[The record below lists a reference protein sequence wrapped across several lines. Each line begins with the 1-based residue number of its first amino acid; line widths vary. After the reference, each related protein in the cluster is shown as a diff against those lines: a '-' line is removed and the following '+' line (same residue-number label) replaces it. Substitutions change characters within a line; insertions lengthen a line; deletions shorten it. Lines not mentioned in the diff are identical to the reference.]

1 MKSLKGR
8 DLKGIADFST
18 EEIEFTLEVS
28 KLLKQELKMGRAHR
42 LLEGRTLAGIFE
54 TPSTRTS
61 ISFETAM
68 TQLGGHM
75 IYLNE
80 HRMWVGLA
88 AEEDWHDTIMTIDRY
103 VDAIAHRAITR
114 PSLEK
119 AAELASIP
127 VINASCPVEHPC
139 QAFADVMTMQEKRG
153 SLAKAKVAFCWGY
166 RTANPPAGLTNS
178 LMLMAGKLGFEMV
191 VACPEGFDPDLG
203 IKAEADRAAAA
214 SGGSVKIVR
223 SYEEAVKD
231 ADFINVY
238 SWVSPAVFAKGLET
252 HFKGDPEF
260 EETKKKLKK
269 EWCVSRKTLS
279 MAPKDCKVMH
289 CLPVSRN
296 NEVTDEVLNS
306 AQSIIFDEAEN
317 RLHTEKAILAL
328 LMGGYR

>member
-1 MKSLKGR
+1 MSDLKGR
-8 DLKGIADFST
+8 DLKGIADFSR

-28 KLLKQELKMGRAHR
+28 RQLKLEQKMGRAHR
-42 LLEGRTLAGIFE
+42 LLEGKTLAGIFE

-75 IYLNE
+75 IYLSE

-88 AEEDWHDTIMTIDRY
+88 AEEDWPDTIRTIDRY
-103 VDAIAHRAITR
+103 VDGIAHRAITR

-119 AAELASIP
+119 AAELARIP
-127 VINASCPVEHPC
+127 LINASCPVEHPC
-139 QAFADVMTMQEKRG
+139 QAFADVMTMIEKKG
-153 SLAKAKVAFCWGY
+153 SLKKAKVAFCWGY

-191 VACPEGFDPDLG
+191 VACPEGFDPDLSV
-203 IKAEADRAAAA
+203 KAASDAECPS

-238 SWVSPAVFAKGLET
+238 SWVSPEVFAKGLET

-260 EETKKKLKK
+260 AEAKKKLAKA
-269 EWCVSRKTLS
+269 WCVSKKTLA

-296 NEVTDEVLNS
+296 NEVTDEVLDGP
-306 AQSIIFDEAEN
+306 QSIIFDEAEN
-317 RLHTEKAILAL
+317 RLHTEKAILAI

>member
-1 MKSLKGR
+1 MSNLKGR
-8 DLKGIADFST
+8 DLLGIADLNK
-18 EEIEFTLEVS
+18 EEIEFILEIARQL
-28 KLLKQELKMGRAHR
+28 KLDQKIGKPHR
-42 LLEGRTLAGIFE
+42 LLEGKTLAGIFE

-80 HRMWVGLA
+80 TRMWVGTA
-88 AEEDWHDTIMTIDRY
+88 AEEDWHDTVMTIDRY
-103 VDAIAHRAITR
+103 VDGIAHRPMMRKAV
-114 PSLEK
+114 EQ
-119 AAELASIP
+119 AAEYASIP

-139 QAFADVMTMQEKRG
+139 QAFADVMTMIEKKG
-153 SLAKAKVAFCWGY
+153 PLKKAKVALCWGY
-166 RTANPPAGLTNS
+166 RKANPPAGLTNS
-178 LMLMAGKLGFEMV
+178 MMLMAGKLGFDIT
-191 VACPEGFDPDLG
+191 VACPEGFEPDMA
-203 IKAEADRAAAA
+203 IKASADIDAKS
-214 SGGSVKIVR
+214 SGSSIKIVR

-238 SWVSPAVFAKGLET
+238 SWVSPEEFAKGLET
-252 HFKGDPEF
+252 HFAGDPKF
-260 EETKKKLKK
+260 AEEKAKLKDR
-269 EWCVSRKTLS
+269 WCVNAKTMS

-296 NEVTDEVLNS
+296 YEVTDEVLNS
-306 AQSIIFDEAEN
+306 PQSIIFDEAEN

>member
-1 MKSLKGR
+1 
-8 DLKGIADFST
+8 
-18 EEIEFTLEVS
+18 
-28 KLLKQELKMGRAHR
+28 MGD
-42 LLEGRTLAGIFE
+42 
-54 TPSTRTS
+54 
-61 ISFETAM
+61 
-68 TQLGGHM
+68 
-75 IYLNE
+75 
-80 HRMWVGLA
+80 GLA
-88 AEEDWHDTIMTIDRY
+88 AEEDWHDPNRTIDRY
-103 VDAIAHRAITR
+103 EDAIAHRAITR

-139 QAFADVMTMQEKRG
+139 QAFADVMTMQEKKG

-260 EETKKKLKK
+260 EETKRKLKK
-269 EWCVSRKTLS
+269 DWCVSKRTLS

-306 AQSIIFDEAEN
+306 PQSIIFDEAEN

>member
-1 MKSLKGR
+1 MSNLKGR
-8 DLKGIADFST
+8 DLKGIADFSA

-28 KLLKQELKMGRAHR
+28 RQLKLDQKIGRPHR
-42 LLEGRTLAGIFE
+42 LLEGKTLAGIFE
-54 TPSTRTS
+54 TQSTRTS

-75 IYLNE
+75 IYLDEN
-80 HRMWVGLA
+80 RMWVGKA

-103 VDAIAHRAITR
+103 ADAIAHRAIMR
-114 PSLEK
+114 EPLEK
-119 AAELASIP
+119 AAEYASIP

-139 QAFADVMTMQEKRG
+139 QAFADVMTMQEKKG
-153 SLAKAKVAFCWGY
+153 SIRKAKVALCWGY

-178 LMLMAGKLGFEMV
+178 LMLMAGKLGFQLV
-191 VACPEGFDPDLG
+191 VACPEGFEPDMT
-203 IKAEADRAAAA
+203 IKAGADTSAKE
-214 SGGSVKIVR
+214 SGGSIRLVR
-223 SYEEAVKD
+223 SYEEAVKE
-231 ADFINVY
+231 ADFVSIY

-260 EETKKKLKK
+260 QEKKKKLKDA
-269 EWCVSRKTLS
+269 WCVTKKVMG
-279 MAPKDCKVMH
+279 MAPRDCKVMH

-306 AQSIIFDEAEN
+306 PQSIIFDEAEN

>member
-1 MKSLKGR
+1 MSNLKGR

-139 QAFADVMTMQEKRG
+139 QAFADVMTMQEKKG
-153 SLAKAKVAFCWGY
+153 SLAKARVAFCWGY

-203 IKAEADRAAAA
+203 IKADADRAAAA

-260 EETKKKLKK
+260 EETKRKLKK
-269 EWCVSRKTLS
+269 EWCVSKKTLS

-306 AQSIIFDEAEN
+306 PQSIIFDEAEN

>member
-1 MKSLKGR
+1 MSDLKGR
-8 DLKGIADFST
+8 DLKGIADFSA
-18 EEIEFTLEVS
+18 EEIELTLEVS
-28 KLLKQELKMGRAHR
+28 RLLKLEQKIGRPHR

-75 IYLNE
+75 MYLDE
-80 HRMWVGLA
+80 HRMWVGAA
-88 AEEDWHDTIMTIDRY
+88 AEEDWPDTVKTIDRFA
-103 VDAIAHRAITR
+103 DGIAYRAIRRET
-114 PSLEK
+114 LET
-119 AAELASIP
+119 AAELAGIP
-127 VINASCPVEHPC
+127 LINASCPVEHPC
-139 QAFADVMTMQEKRG
+139 QAFADVMTMREKKG
-153 SLAKAKVAFCWGY
+153 SVKKAKVAFAWGY

-191 VACPEGFDPDLG
+191 IACPEGFDPDMT
-203 IKAEADRAAAA
+203 IKAAADKEAAL

-223 SYEEAVKD
+223 SYEEAVKG

-260 EETKKKLKK
+260 QERKAKLKDT
-269 EWCVSRKTLS
+269 WCVTRKVLD

-289 CLPVSRN
+289 CMPISRN

-306 AQSIIFDEAEN
+306 PQSIIFDEAEN
-317 RLHTEKAILAL
+317 RLHTEKAVLAL